1 MHGSVLL
8 SDLARNFR
16 ACSKPSNRV
25 LSLITLLILTI
36 GFPAIVYARPPGN
49 DRPPSVTVH
58 TVQEQ
63 PINPAT
69 EYVGRIEAI
78 QVVDLRARVEG
89 FIERVAFREG
99 AEVNAGELLFLI
111 EQAPYQARR
120 EEARAKVDAAQAA
133 RRSTHQY
140 LQRLQAVKSG
150 GVSAFDLE
158 AAQSNAQQTE
168 ARLQEATAAL
178 AMAQLNLDY
187 TTIRAPIKGR
197 IGRTAFSRGNLVWPG
212 SGAMARIVQ
221 TDPIRVVYAMN
232 EADLL
237 KLRAADNG
245 AAASDWKQRLVSE
258 LRLADN
264 QIYPLTGRFDFIDNQ
279 MDPSTGTIAV
289 RAVFDNPDGLLVP
302 GQFATVMIRRD
313 EARKMPMIPQS
324 AVMADRDGRYVF
336 VVDDQNRAQL
346 RRITTGATIQ
356 TQWAVQS
363 GLSAGEVIVVQ
374 GVQKVAPGQAV
385 IPIAGT
391 APSKE

>member
-1 MHGSVLL
+1 MHASVIL

-16 ACSKPSNRV
+16 AFSKQSNRF
-25 LSLITLLILTI
+25 LSLMALLILSI
-36 GFPAIVYARPPGN
+36 GFPAILFARPPGN

-58 TVQEQ
+58 SVLEQ

-99 AEVNAGELLFLI
+99 AEVNAGELLFSI

-120 EEARAKVDAAQAA
+120 DEAQAKVDAAQAA
-133 RRSTHQY
+133 WRSTHQY
-140 LQRLQAVKSG
+140 LQRLQTVKSG

-197 IGRTAFSRGNLVWPG
+197 IGRTAFSRGNLVGPG

-258 LRLADN
+258 LRLANN

-313 EARKMPMIPQS
+313 EARKMPVIPQS

-374 GVQKVAPGQAV
+374 GVQKVTPGQAV
-385 IPIAGT
+385 TPIAGT
-391 APSKE
+391 EPSKE

>member
-1 MHGSVLL
+1 MH
-8 SDLARNFR
+8 A
-16 ACSKPSNRV
+16 RV
-25 LSLITLLILTI
+25 LISVFNRSLRIFSNNCDRRLPFLTILILTI
-36 GFPAIVYARPPGN
+36 GLPAVLYAKRPGE
-49 DRPPSVTVH
+49 DRPPAVTVH

-120 EEARAKVDAAQAA
+120 EEAQAKVDAAQAA

-197 IGRTAFSRGNLVWPG
+197 IGRTAFSRGNLVGPG

>member
-1 MHGSVLL
+1 MHASILL
-8 SDLARNFR
+8 SDLARHFR
-16 ACSKPSNRV
+16 AVTKQNNR
-25 LSLITLLILTI
+25 LPSLIALLILTI
-36 GFPAIVYARPPGN
+36 GFPAILFARPPGN

-99 AEVNAGELLFLI
+99 AEVNAGELLFSI

-120 EEARAKVDAAQAA
+120 DEAQAKVDAAQAA
-133 RRSTHQY
+133 RRSAHQY

-197 IGRTAFSRGNLVWPG
+197 IGRTAFSRGNLVGPG

-258 LRLADN
+258 LRLASN

-289 RAVFDNPDGLLVP
+289 RAVFENPDGLLVP
-302 GQFATVMIRRD
+302 GQFATVLIRRD
-313 EARKMPMIPQS
+313 EARKMPVIPQS

-336 VVDDQNRAQL
+336 VVDDQNSAQL

-374 GVQKVAPGQAV
+374 GVQKVTPGQAV
-385 IPIAGT
+385 TPIAGT
-391 APSKE
+391 EPSKE

>member
-1 MHGSVLL
+1 
-8 SDLARNFR
+8 
-16 ACSKPSNRV
+16 
-25 LSLITLLILTI
+25 
-36 GFPAIVYARPPGN
+36 
-49 DRPPSVTVH
+49 
-58 TVQEQ
+58 
-63 PINPAT
+63 
-69 EYVGRIEAI
+69 
-78 QVVDLRARVEG
+78 
-89 FIERVAFREG
+89 VAFREG

-120 EEARAKVDAAQAA
+120 EEAQAKVDAAQAA

-168 ARLQEATAAL
+168 ARLQEASAAL

-197 IGRTAFSRGNLVWPG
+197 IGRTAFSRGNLVGPG

-245 AAASDWKQRLVSE
+245 DAASGWKERLVSE

-264 QIYPLTGRFDFIDNQ
+264 QSYPLTGRFDFIDNQ

-313 EARKMPMIPQS
+313 EARKMPVIPQS

-385 IPIAGT
+385 TPIAGT